1 MKDLDRRISVAP
13 MMDWRDFGENQQS
26 GQWLTPLNS
35 CAWHTAGTPISN
47 IFLAIGPIV
56 CSDDGCSFHWRIGN
70 LPYRL
75 LL

>member
-1 MKDLDRRISVAP
+1 MLDRRISVAP

-35 CAWHTAGTPISN
+35 GAWHTAGTPISN
-47 IFLAIGPIV
+47 IFPVIGN
-56 CSDDGCSFHWRIGN
+56 CSERRWLLLSCRIGN